1 MGNYCAGR
9 NSCVHGS
16 IVTICNSAIEHPKK
30 NQYLD
35 HKEQK
40 QHFNDSSLVKE
51 TSKEYLSSVLDEDTY
66 ESQLLNE
73 INFVRTN
80 PKKYASKLEKLQKYI
95 IHEGEFTY
103 FKYITKEKILL
114 QNGDSIFTSTI
125 DFLNNLEPTQK
136 LIWCDSLKIEFPPLI
151 KVIKNIHLEQ
161 LMVQKRL
168 FLRNKYNEIKFTI
181 DFFIDPTLSVIFQI
195 TDELFKQERRKTLLN
210 PSFSHFAVSYREDHK
225 RKFISLLAF
234 A

>member
-1 MGNYCAGR
+1 MGNYCVGR
-9 NSCVHGS
+9 NSCVPGS
-16 IVTICNSAIEHPKK
+16 VVTISNSNIEPPLK
-30 NQYLD
+30 NQFLD
-35 HKEQK
+35 NKEQNH
-40 QHFNDSSLVKE
+40 HFNDYSLIKE
-51 TSKEYLSSVLDEDTY
+51 TSKEYLSTILGEETY

-80 PKKYASKLEKLQKYI
+80 PKKYATKLEKMQKYI

-103 FKYITKEKILL
+103 FQYITKEKILL
-114 QNGDSIFTSTI
+114 QNGESIFTSTI
-125 DFLNNLEPTQK
+125 DFLNNLEPIQK
-136 LIWCDSLKIEFPPLI
+136 LNWCDSLRIEFPPLI

-210 PSFSHFAVSYREDHK
+210 PSFSHFAVSHREDHK